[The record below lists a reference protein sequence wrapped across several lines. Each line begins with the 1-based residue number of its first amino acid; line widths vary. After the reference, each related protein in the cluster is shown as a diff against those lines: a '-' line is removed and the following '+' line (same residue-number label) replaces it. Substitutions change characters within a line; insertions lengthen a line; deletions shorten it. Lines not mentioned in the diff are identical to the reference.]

1 MSQTFNIYCD
11 ESCHLESDRKKAMVL
26 GAVWLPLEK
35 VRSVSDA
42 IGDLKEKHKLSRHF
56 EAKWTS
62 VSPAKEEFYLELVDY
77 FFNTPE
83 LHFRALV
90 VPDKSKLIHKQFNQT
105 HDEWYYKMYYHLL
118 DTLLNVILSPN
129 DKHRIYLDIKDTQG
143 QKKVE
148 KLREVLSNKM
158 YDFDMAI
165 IERMQLIRSHEVA
178 VMQVADLLIGAL
190 SALHRGETKS
200 AAKLKLIERIRE
212 RSGYS
217 LTKTT
222 LPKEEKMNIF
232 IWQPRTNDA
241 TTA

>member
-1 MSQTFNIYCD
+1 MSQIFNIYCD
-11 ESCHLESDRKKAMVL
+11 ESCHLESDKKKAMVL

-35 VRSVSDA
+35 VRGVSDA

-62 VSPAKEEFYLELVDY
+62 VSPAKESFYLELIDY

-90 VPDKSKLIHKQFNQT
+90 VPDKSKLMHKHFNQT

-129 DKHRIYLDIKDTQG
+129 DKHRIYFDIKDTQG
-143 QKKVE
+143 QKKVK

-178 VMQVADLLIGAL
+178 LMQIADLLIGSL

-200 AAKLKLIERIRE
+200 TAKLKLIEHIRE